1 MHNVHNTK
9 CLCGKGIAHAH
20 FDNYSRF
27 HAWLTCPD
35 CSRKYHAHVFG
46 LLPRHIPVKMPK
58 NQLQKD
64 INRLRFRI
72 SQDEPRYEYDDR
84 HSFYTDEEKDELYGS
99 SWRTDSLPII
109 RWHTEKSG
117 KILVKHHLMT
127 LLAFKYSR
135 KELLIMHDHV
145 DDSIYDARVEKLM
158 QKFQVLSDDDM
169 QECLRRT
176 IIDYDKHK
184 TAVVN
189 WRAAQAKAEEELI
202 ELLRRQKKE
211 QEELERQWKECVIPW
226 ESLEEFD

>member
-27 HAWLTCPD
+27 HSWITCPD

-46 LLPRHIPVKMPK
+46 LLPRHIPVRMPK

-64 INRLRFRI
+64 INRLQWHLR
-72 SQDEPRYEYDDR
+72 QEEPLYEHDDR
-84 HSFYTDEEKDELYGS
+84 NSFYTDEEKDELYGP

-109 RWHTEKSG
+109 RWHTEKIG
-117 KILVKHHLMT
+117 KILVLHRLMS

-135 KELLIMHDHV
+135 KQLLIIHDRL
-145 DDSIYDARVEKLM
+145 DDSIYDATAEKIL
-158 QKFQVLSDDDM
+158 QKFHIVSEEELK
-169 QECLRRT
+169 ECLRRT

-184 TAVVN
+184 VAVIN
-189 WRAAQAKAEEELI
+189 WRAAQARDEEKLM
-202 ELLRRQKKE
+202 ELLRRQKQE

-226 ESLEEFD
+226 ESLEAVD